1 MWICRIC
8 MSYILGTVL
17 GMGALGTWF
26 AMFLDWI
33 VRIVFFAVRLHSN
46 KWQHRELQQKMA
58 AVD

>member
-1 MWICRIC
+1 